1 MELHAFDSPASKTT
15 SLALTRPRSPA
26 GRGKG
31 RRNARSTGQL
41 VALVSVVA
49 AMIGCG
55 GVMPGA
61 SSSSSSSSSSG
72 DTVGLVGNPAPDFSV
87 AAVAGS
93 RGNVSLKG
101 LRGKVVL
108 LDFWGTFCTPCKS
121 SFPKLQQLNAKYGAS
136 GLQVVGISEDE
147 PEDKGKIPSFA
158 STYGA
163 RFAIGWD
170 QDRSISDRYKPE
182 TMPSSFLIDKRGVVR
197 FAHVGYRAGDELEIE
212 KEVQDLLA
220 R

>member
-1 MELHAFDSPASKTT
+1 
-15 SLALTRPRSPA
+15 
-26 GRGKG
+26 
-31 RRNARSTGQL
+31 